1 MKYKDKPYSSK
12 KYKEHDYVYDLL
24 TKAQN
29 ADQDMRDQARG
40 VCIVLRQERWAM
52 GA

>member
-12 KYKEHDYVYDLL
+12 KYKEHDYVYELL

-29 ADQDMRDQARG
+29 ADQDMRDQAR
-40 VCIVLRQERWAM
+40 VCIVLRPERLAM
-52 GA
+52 GT